1 LGSGSVPSLCWS
13 LVSVYSFGIIIMKH
27 TTACIHYTI
36 VLMKFVIRIFLYLN
50 FLYTLGT
57 LFVFSVPRLYE
68 DHQVFVFSIHPSREY
83 ITFIGPKKNTC
94 GSGSQPTLLFFQRD
108 WLCDPIFSGLLWAA
122 HTACQNGI
130 CCHTNYWT
138 KLPKFVHRKYASLVN
153 IDVGTQLQ
161 ITQQKNPPKPGEKKI
176 FFNLFPTSDPNFFTI
191 WNRNHRYF
199 FRPWLYRA
207 LFSCMWH

>member
-108 WLCDPIFSGLLWAA
+108 WLCDTLFSLGGCGLLIQCAKMA
-122 HTACQNGI
+122 VK
-130 CCHTNYWT
+130 YS
-138 KLPKFVHRKYASLVN
+138 KFAN
-153 IDVGTQLQ
+153 ITFSVFYTISQ
-161 ITQQKNPPKPGEKKI
+161 
-176 FFNLFPTSDPNFFTI
+176 PNFAI
-191 WNRNHRYF
+191 
-199 FRPWLYRA
+199 L
-207 LFSCMWH
+207 LS